1 MSSAVMAAYFR
12 FYRFIEDMYKG
23 ESSFLQQTSSFYL
36 RDGEPSQGAN
46 ARVHV
51 LPTHPYVLQVYA
63 ARTRLV
69 CSLMRQQS
77 AGKASLPN
85 KLTIL

>member
-51 LPTHPYVLQVYA
+51 LPTQVYA